1 MQNFKAKLSVCVPV
15 YNAERILRACLESLA
30 TQDFTDWEL
39 LVVNDGST
47 GTDADGNDCRKIVKD
62 FRKAHKLSKKKVIY
76 LEHRSN
82 LGLVEARRTLVE
94 AAHSE
99 YIVCLDSDDSLLPG
113 ALKTLYGAALESDAD
128 IVQGGT
134 EVFCSDKDEES
145 LSYKRA
151 AEMKIKSNNIFNG
164 QLNGNEVFDGN
175 LVQHNHN
182 GFLWGKLIR
191 RETYLNALSYI
202 PFTRCVFA
210 EDFLQYFFISY
221 CAKKYV
227 GIKTPVYRY
236 NVDTGISSMKKI
248 TDLARWEQV
257 CSTANVFSI
266 IFSAIKEFPEGE
278 LPLEQMEALRLQS
291 RSYLVN
297 NIRQMRAQVIP
308 ELHSQARQLLCDYWG
323 TDFVEMME
331 KAIDKPE

>member
-1 MQNFKAKLSVCVPV
+1 MKSNSAKLSVCVPV
-15 YNAERILRACLESLA
+15 YNAEKTLRSCLESVA
-30 TQDFTDWEL
+30 TQDFPDWEL

-47 GTDADGNDCRKIVKD
+47 GTDADGSDCRKIVKD

-94 AAHSE
+94 AARSE

-128 IVQGGT
+128 IVQGGA
-134 EVFCSDKDEES
+134 EVPGSDK
-145 LSYKRA
+145 L
-151 AEMKIKSNNIFNG
+151 KIKCNNLFEG
-164 QLNGNEVFDGN
+164 QLCGGDVFDGY
-175 LVQHNHN
+175 LVKQNHN

-227 GIKTPVYRY
+227 GIKTLVYRY

-248 TDLARWEQV
+248 TVLARWEQV

-297 NIRQMRAQVIP
+297 NLQQLKNAVDPSIQEP
-308 ELHSQARQLLCDYWG
+308 ARQLLCDYWG

-331 KAIDKPE
+331 KASAM